1 MHATVRQ
8 VTSGERHVVLDG
20 TIDVVATGEDFR
32 SIGHCLHIRS
42 KLSDSLRC
50 LTESQSEIS
59 EVVDVC
65 LEKLA
70 RKR

>member
-8 VTSGERHVVLDG
+8 VTRGERHVVLDG
-20 TIDVVATGEDFR
+20 AIDVVAAGEDFR
-32 SIGHCLHIRS
+32 SIGHRLHIRS
-42 KLSDSLRC
+42 ELSNSLRG
-50 LTESQSEIS
+50 LAESQSEIS

-65 LEKLA
+65 LEKLT